1 MWRPECRAR
10 AAQCGRAC
18 HRPKQRGTWE
28 AWAGAYAARGR
39 RAAPAQDGRQAAA
52 AAPARRRA
60 AVRAHV
66 VEAPHVGAGEG
77 PSEGACVRQPAT
89 SDNGVQHHPHRCSPK
104 ASTRAGSA
112 AAARRRRRPP

>member
-1 MWRPECRAR
+1 MQGARGPVRP
-10 AAQCGRAC
+10 RAC

-66 VEAPHVGAGEG
+66 VEAPHGSRRGAGSLHGGGGRGVGGEHQVAG
-77 PSEGACVRQPAT
+77 ISTCLMVCTTAEPAPRLYYVT
-89 SDNGVQHHPHRCSPK
+89 LV
-104 ASTRAGSA
+104 
-112 AAARRRRRPP
+112 